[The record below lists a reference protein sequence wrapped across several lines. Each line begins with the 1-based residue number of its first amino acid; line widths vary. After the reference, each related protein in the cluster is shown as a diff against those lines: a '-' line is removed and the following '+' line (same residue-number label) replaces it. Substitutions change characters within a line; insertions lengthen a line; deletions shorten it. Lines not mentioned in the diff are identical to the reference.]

1 MARACLE
8 EAGAQVNSATL
19 IVVLSG
25 TARAAPELFFAI
37 TLMALPCLYSLSNW
51 QLSLGL
57 VLHLLSQDIRSHCV
71 Q

>member
-19 IVVLSG
+19 IVVSSG
-25 TARAAPELFFAI
+25 TARVAPESLLAI